1 MLRAILRHPWRSLG
15 LTVAIALLVYF
26 AAAGYLMSRFA
37 AGLLTV
43 GPLAEMLEPE
53 RRPDDPLA
61 LGYRG
66 DPGAA
71 LGLDFDTVE
80 IETELG
86 VAEAWHVPADADGD
100 LAAIYV
106 HGIAGAR
113 EDGYRHLS
121 MLNAAGIPV
130 LLIGYR
136 NDPGGPA
143 DPTGYYGFGL
153 TEWPDL
159 EAAVAEMQGRGHDR
173 LLVVAESMG
182 GAILGQFLRRSDR
195 AGAVVAV
202 ALDSPA
208 VALTG
213 VLRHLAEEARLPL
226 PGAVAQVGLTILDWR
241 KPIDYRAADVGD
253 IFAAFSGP
261 LFVAHGTGDRIVPAA
276 TTDAMLAARQGTSV
290 AHRTEADHLLSFD
303 AGPDAY
309 RAAFDAFLGLIPR

>member
-1 MLRAILRHPWRSLG
+1 MLRAIRRHPWRSLG
-15 LTVAIALLVYF
+15 LTLAIALLLYF
-26 AAAGYLMSRFA
+26 AGAGYLMSRFA

-43 GPLAEMLEPE
+43 GPLAEMLDREP
-53 RRPDDPLA
+53 RPEDPLA
-61 LGYRG
+61 LGFRG

-71 LGLDFDTVE
+71 LGLDFETVE
-80 IETELG
+80 IATELG
-86 VAEAWHVPADADGD
+86 MAEAWHVTAGGDGG

-130 LLIGYR
+130 LLIQYR
-136 NDPGGPA
+136 NDPGAPA
-143 DPTGYYGFGL
+143 DPSGLYGFGL
-153 TEWPDL
+153 TEWRDL
-159 EAAVAEMQGRGHDR
+159 EVAVAEMQARGHDR

-182 GAILGQFLRRSDR
+182 GAILGQFLARSDR

-208 VALTG
+208 VALPG
-213 VLRHLAEEARLPL
+213 VLRHFAEEAGLPL
-226 PGAVAQVGLTILDWR
+226 PGAVGQVGLTILDWR
-241 KPIDYRAADVGD
+241 TPIDYRAAQVDE
-253 IFAAFSGP
+253 IYAAFSGP
-261 LFVAHGTGDRIVPAA
+261 LFVAHGIGDRIVPAA

-290 AHRTEADHLLSFD
+290 VHRTEADHLLSFG

-309 RAAFDAFLGLIPR
+309 RAAFDAFLGLIPQ